1 MHVNLFVTHLRLQIS
16 LLTYGSAGEAAVTCQ
31 PKRASAA
38 TNQTFSTPRKHTLH
52 TLHTATKQYNKLHR
66 VAANPLWYVL
76 Q

>member
-1 MHVNLFVTHLRLQIS
+1 VHVHLFVTHLRLQIS

-38 TNQTFSTPRKHTLH
+38 TDQTFSTPRKHTLH
-52 TLHTATKQYNKLHR
+52 TATKQHNKLHR
-66 VAANPLWYVL
+66 MAANPLWYVL